1 MTVSDLLKW
10 AQEKGTFI
18 SSDVE
23 FKELS
28 QGNIGAIYTGNSNGE
43 SKSSDDFDLQLP
55 IDLAITLNRAIE
67 SFNESGHG
75 DFRDIAKKTS
85 NVNSLLKMF
94 LARERASTRLNSS
107 YFKPY
112 LSLLPNLSDINSP
125 YCWTPQEKALI
136 KGTNLGNSLKDNVG
150 QLVEEWW
157 QVINLLPQELPKP
170 EEHFINMKFYYENKF
185 YNDDDMYNYFIVD
198 EPKNRD
204 NWTSFPCYLWASL
217 ILKSRSFPAH
227 LLRGHVKN
235 SEIKEDEAMLLPIID
250 LLNHNMNAKVDW
262 SVSSSNSCTYFNFR
276 SNSAVPGEQLY
287 NNYGMKGN
295 EELLLAYGFCLED
308 NSADSAALKIKVPL
322 EMLPELES
330 QGVKLP
336 TASDYTTS
344 VIRNTEEA
352 KPDTNTDYSQY
363 ENGLLFFITKDHLPD
378 NLIKL
383 FQFLVKNKWED
394 KLTLRT
400 QLAGLNQLRQAI
412 ETKSDIL
419 KTLSI
424 PDKND
429 TNLNNIRIYIL
440 SQKKI
445 FAATIKKIK
454 HLEKDL
460 LAEFKLHLI
469 TLKNVYKKDL
479 KFQQS
484 LLISLGISSYDAIIE
499 SQFQDQCWLLYLMRC
514 YNRDEYIKTDKDEED
529 NYLPEWIHHLFIKLA
544 KETEV
549 TAAEIVSYKEIY
561 QSLIPRLAEIVPE
574 IYGRGKWGVDE
585 MIISAKLLDLIGF
598 VRGKDQECILVEPV
612 DK

>member
-18 SSDVE
+18 SSAVE

-28 QGNIGAIYTGNSNGE
+28 QGNIGAIYTGE
-43 SKSSDDFDLQLP
+43 SSDETKSSDKFDLQLP
-55 IDLAITLNRAIE
+55 IDLAITLNKAIE
-67 SFNESGHG
+67 SFNDTGHG
-75 DFRDIAKKTS
+75 DFRDISKKTT
-85 NVNSLLKMF
+85 NINSLLKLY
-94 LARERASTRLNSS
+94 LARERTSSKLNSS

-112 LSLLPNLSDINSP
+112 LSLLPKLSDINSP
-125 YCWTPQEKALI
+125 YCWTSQEKALI
-136 KGTNLGNSLKDNVG
+136 KGTNLGNSLRDNVT

-157 QVINLLPQELPKP
+157 QVINLLPQDLPKP
-170 EEHFINMKFYYENKF
+170 EEHFINMKFYYEYKF
-185 YNDDDMYNYFIVD
+185 YTDDDMYNYFIVD
-198 EPKNRD
+198 EAKNID

-217 ILKSRSFPAH
+217 ILKSRSFPSH
-227 LLRGHVKN
+227 LLKDHIKD
-235 SEIKEDEAMLLPIID
+235 SDIKEDEAMLLPIID
-250 LLNHNMNAKVDW
+250 LLNHNMSAKVDW
-262 SVSSSNSCTYFNFR
+262 SVTSSNSCTYFNFK

-295 EELLLAYGFCLED
+295 EELLLAYGFCIED

-330 QGVKLP
+330 QGIKLP
-336 TASDYTTS
+336 TVNDYTTS
-344 VIRNTEEA
+344 VIRNTTETKSDA
-352 KPDTNTDYSQY
+352 SIDYSQY
-363 ENGLLFFITKDHLPD
+363 ENGLLFFITKDHLPE
-378 NLIKL
+378 NLVKL
-383 FQFLVKNKWED
+383 FQFLVKNKWEN

-412 ETKSDIL
+412 ETKNDIL

-424 PDKND
+424 PDDDN

-460 LAEFKLHLI
+460 LAEFKSHLI

-484 LLISLGISSYDAIIE
+484 LLISLGISSYDSIIE

-514 YNRDEYIKTDKDEED
+514 YNKNEYIKTDKDEEE
-529 NYLPEWIHHLFIKLA
+529 NYLPEWIKSLFIKLA
-544 KETEV
+544 TETEV
-549 TAAEIVSYKEIY
+549 TAAEIVNYKEIY
-561 QSLIPRLAEIVPE
+561 QSLIPRLSEIVPE

-598 VRGKDQECILVEPV
+598 VRGKEQECILVEPF
-612 DK
+612 DQ

>member
-1 MTVSDLLKW
+1 MTISDLLKW
-10 AQEKGTFI
+10 AQEKGAFI

-28 QGNIGAIYTGNSNGE
+28 KGNIGAMYTG
-43 SKSSDDFDLQLP
+43 KSSDELPSSDKFDLQLP
-55 IDLAITLNRAIE
+55 IDLAITLNKAIE
-67 SFNESGHG
+67 SFNETGHG
-75 DFRDIAKKTS
+75 NFRDISKKTT
-85 NVNSLLKMF
+85 NINSILKLY
-94 LARERASTRLNSS
+94 LARERTSSKLNSS
-107 YFKPY
+107 FFKPY
-112 LSLLPNLSDINSP
+112 LSLLPKLSDINSP
-125 YCWTPQEKALI
+125 YCWTSQDKALI
-136 KGTNLGNSLKDNVG
+136 KGTNLGNSLKDNVA
-150 QLVEEWW
+150 QLVDEWW
-157 QVINLLPQELPKP
+157 QVINLLPQNLPKP
-170 EEHFINMKFYYENKF
+170 EEHFINMKFYYEYKF
-185 YNDDDMYNYFIVD
+185 YTDDDMYNYFIVD
-198 EPKNRD
+198 EAKNID

-217 ILKSRSFPAH
+217 ILKSRSFPTH
-227 LLRGHVKN
+227 LLKDHIKN
-235 SEIKEDEAMLLPIID
+235 SDIKEDEAMLLPIID
-250 LLNHNMNAKVDW
+250 LLNHNMSAKVDW
-262 SVSSSNSCTYFNFR
+262 SVTSSNSCTFFNFK

-295 EELLLAYGFCLED
+295 EELLLAYGFCIED

-322 EMLPELES
+322 EMLPELEA

-336 TASDYTTS
+336 TVNDYTTS
-344 VIRNTEEA
+344 VVRNTTEA
-352 KPDTNTDYSQY
+352 RSDSKRDYIQY
-363 ENGLLFFITKDHLPD
+363 ENGLLFFITKDHLPE

-383 FQFLVKNKWED
+383 FQFLVKNKWEN

-412 ETKSDIL
+412 ETKNDIL

-424 PDKND
+424 PDDKT

-445 FAATIKKIK
+445 FASTVKKIK

-460 LAEFKLHLI
+460 LAEFKSHLI

-484 LLISLGISSYDAIIE
+484 LLISLGISSYDSIIE

-514 YNRDEYIKTDKDEED
+514 YNRDEYIKTDTDEEE
-529 NYLPEWIHHLFIKLA
+529 NYLPEWLNHLFIKLA

-549 TAAEIVSYKEIY
+549 TATEIVSYKEIY
-561 QSLIPRLAEIVPE
+561 QSLIPRLSEIVPE

-598 VRGKDQECILVEPV
+598 VRGKEQECILVEPF
-612 DK
+612 DE

>member
-1 MTVSDLLKW
+1 
-10 AQEKGTFI
+10 
-18 SSDVE
+18 
-23 FKELS
+23 
-28 QGNIGAIYTGNSNGE
+28 
-43 SKSSDDFDLQLP
+43 
-55 IDLAITLNRAIE
+55 
-67 SFNESGHG
+67 
-75 DFRDIAKKTS
+75 
-85 NVNSLLKMF
+85 
-94 LARERASTRLNSS
+94 
-107 YFKPY
+107 
-112 LSLLPNLSDINSP
+112 
-125 YCWTPQEKALI
+125 
-136 KGTNLGNSLKDNVG
+136 
-150 QLVEEWW
+150 
-157 QVINLLPQELPKP
+157 
-170 EEHFINMKFYYENKF
+170 MKFYYEYKF
-185 YNDDDMYNYFIVD
+185 YTDDDMYNYFIVD
-198 EPKNRD
+198 EAKNID

-217 ILKSRSFPAH
+217 ILKSRSFPTH
-227 LLRGHVKN
+227 LLKDHIKD
-235 SEIKEDEAMLLPIID
+235 SDIKEDEAMLLPIID
-250 LLNHNMNAKVDW
+250 LLNHNMSAKVDW
-262 SVSSSNSCTYFNFR
+262 SVTSSNSCTYFNFK

-295 EELLLAYGFCLED
+295 EELLLAYGFCIED

-322 EMLPELES
+322 EMLPELEA

-336 TASDYTTS
+336 TVNDYTTS
-344 VIRNTEEA
+344 VVRNTTEA
-352 KPDTNTDYSQY
+352 RSDSKRDYSQY
-363 ENGLLFFITKDHLPD
+363 ENGLLFFITKDHLPE

-383 FQFLVKNKWED
+383 FQFLVKNKWEN

-412 ETKSDIL
+412 ETKNDIL

-424 PDKND
+424 PDDKT

-445 FAATIKKIK
+445 FASTVKKIK

-460 LAEFKLHLI
+460 LAEFKSHLI

-484 LLISLGISSYDAIIE
+484 LLISLGISSYDSIIE

-514 YNRDEYIKTDKDEED
+514 YNRDEYIKTDTDEEE
-529 NYLPEWIHHLFIKLA
+529 NYLPEWINHLFIKLA

-561 QSLIPRLAEIVPE
+561 QSLIPRLSEIVPE

-598 VRGKDQECILVEPV
+598 VRGKEQECILVEPF
-612 DK
+612 DE